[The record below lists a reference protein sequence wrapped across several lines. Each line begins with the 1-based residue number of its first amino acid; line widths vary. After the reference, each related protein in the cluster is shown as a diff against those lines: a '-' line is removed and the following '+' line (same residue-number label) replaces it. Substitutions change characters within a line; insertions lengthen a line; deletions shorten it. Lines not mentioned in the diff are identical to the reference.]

1 MWYFHLISFI
11 NLSLDLKCFHW
22 KCYVQNSIKYQ
33 KLLMLILIISSRSF
47 FLPLSFLPSFSFFL
61 FVSFLFSFSFFFK
74 IGNTKAELLPA
85 VQVPATF
92 GQLCTLS
99 SHVTVVTLPC
109 ITLSKSFECQHCLG
123 LLYCCQLYTDGGPE
137 HLKGEKK
144 MSCLCLGTFCQ
155 LHENKVRKQMYIISS
170 KIYIKH
176 QLCAPPV
183 QSTMRGCKR
192 E

>member
-1 MWYFHLISFI
+1 MLCAEFNKIPKTPNTHI
-11 NLSLDLKCFHW
+11 NNQLQ
-22 KCYVQNSIKYQ
+22 V
-33 KLLMLILIISSRSF
+33 LLPP
-47 FLPLSFLPSFSFFL
+47 PLLPSFSFFL

-109 ITLSKSFECQHCLG
+109 IMLSKSFECQHCLG

-137 HLKGEKK
+137 TSEGRKK
-144 MSCLCLGTFCQ
+144 NVMSVPWHSLQ
-155 LHENKVRKQMYIISS
+155 LHENKVRKQMYIVSS

-183 QSTMRGCKR
+183 QSTMRGCKC